1 MIGTSRHGVQEGGMR
16 EGPAD
21 PKVGPSS
28 LWVHAPEDRRRQG
41 RLVDLDS
48 SRAKRTRIVT
58 ILAAALVAS
67 TTPAPAQARS
77 DFHDLPVEA
86 AVESALAKERLLDVP
101 YYLAGQ
107 KHPAVS
113 LDLGEFKSNQ
123 RSNGFGKSDQAACN
137 VAFLSALITLQKR
150 VTREGASAVVDIKSV
165 TRDRPLASETEY
177 RCVAGNVV
185 VNVALTG
192 RVVKFK

>member
-1 MIGTSRHGVQEGGMR
+1 MSRTV
-16 EGPAD
+16 
-21 PKVGPSS
+21 
-28 LWVHAPEDRRRQG
+28 
-41 RLVDLDS
+41 
-48 SRAKRTRIVT
+48 TR
-58 ILAAALVAS
+58 LAAVLVALA
-67 TTPAPAQARS
+67 TPSAALARA
-77 DFHDLPVEA
+77 DFHDFPVEA
-86 AVESALAKERLLDVP
+86 ALATALATQRLLDVP

-107 KHPAVS
+107 EHPAVS

-123 RSNGFGKSDQAACN
+123 RSNGFGKSDQEACN

-150 VTREGASAVVDIKSV
+150 VTREDASAVVDIKSV
-165 TRDRPLASETEY
+165 TRNKTLASATDY